1 MMKKEATS
9 FTHESW
15 QDCQT
20 IVGYLEALADGF
32 AEGSLQLASNGRE
45 VVLDPQG
52 LLKLDLKA
60 GRGQYRSKV
69 VLRVSWRHDRPGQ
82 ENAAES
88 LQIGTPKVSD

>member
-9 FTHESW
+9 FTHESL

-32 AEGSLQLASNGRE
+32 AKGRLQLASNGRE

-52 LLKLDLKA
+52 LLKVGIKA
-60 GRGQYRSKV
+60 SRGQYRSKV
-69 VLRVSWRHDRPGQ
+69 VLRVSWRHDRPGY
-82 ENAAES
+82 ENTAES